1 MEQKKTLWIIAAVG
15 VFLLVVLGVP
25 AILHYPSRNPV
36 PAYAS
41 ISPVEK
47 KTTQGGW
54 TKPAADVEAV
64 AGVLETFDP
73 EVAQSANDINIEAQT
88 RASHGGA
95 MILEGKNYF
104 WSIYYV

>member
-1 MEQKKTLWIIAAVG
+1 MIKEKNMSRHYFVVTG
-15 VFLLVVLGVP
+15 VDLKRKL
-25 AILHYPSRNPV
+25 IRTRTYD
-36 PAYAS
+36 
-41 ISPVEK
+41 
-47 KTTQGGW
+47 
-54 TKPAADVEAV
+54 DVEAV

-88 RASHGGA
+88 RASHGSA